1 MSHVRQRSP
10 RQSVDE
16 DSMASP
22 APIDGG
28 ASPLLPL
35 EKRDITLQMP
45 PPTKEGRFSLLKGVL
60 LAGVVVQNAA
70 MNVTARWSRVEA
82 LEREEQGICH
92 ASPGAVVL
100 VIESMKIV
108 LSLLFLAVELRAN
121 PITSVVRTTMKN
133 PVECLKI
140 VVPAVLYVIQNQLM
154 LVAAANLEAPV
165 LGLFGQLK
173 ILTTALCSVVLLG
186 RQLGKKRWVALYVLT
201 AGIATVQ
208 ASQMHSGSESGDKGA
223 KNVPLGLLVTFVVAS
238 LSGFSGVFFE
248 KVLKGSPIS
257 LWTRNVHLA
266 LFSVFTTGSQVYSSA
281 NGAGCPTA
289 ILDYVFEGLGPVAWA
304 YVLIQAGGGLLIA
317 AVIKY
322 ADNILKASVTQ
333 RTLKRLQLG

>member
-1 MSHVRQRSP
+1 M
-10 RQSVDE
+10 
-16 DSMASP
+16 
-22 APIDGG
+22 
-28 ASPLLPL
+28 
-35 EKRDITLQMP
+35 
-45 PPTKEGRFSLLKGVL
+45 
-60 LAGVVVQNAA
+60 
-70 MNVTARWSRVEA
+70 
-82 LEREEQGICH
+82 
-92 ASPGAVVL
+92 
-100 VIESMKIV
+100 
-108 LSLLFLAVELRAN
+108 
-121 PITSVVRTTMKN
+121 
-133 PVECLKI
+133 
-140 VVPAVLYVIQNQLM
+140 
-154 LVAAANLEAPV
+154 
-165 LGLFGQLK
+165 
-173 ILTTALCSVVLLG
+173 
-186 RQLGKKRWVALYVLT
+186 YVLT

-238 LSGFSGVFFE
+238 LSGFSGVYFE

-266 LFSVFTTGSQVYSSA
+266 LFSVFTAGSQVYSSA